1 MILKRN
7 GTTVQR
13 LRENCAV
20 SLAVRKF
27 PERGVSSSYSLRTK
41 QPAVLAREAN
51 LMALRL
57 ACEVFSG
64 DRTCSAAR
72 EKALLAK
79 KPSDRNPTLNTTAKA
94 TNFSFSRDIKNEMYA
109 SG

>member
-64 DRTCSAAR
+64 DRAAR
-72 EKALLAK
+72 ENAPLAK
-79 KPSDRNPTLNTTAKA
+79 KPNDRNPIMNKTAKG
-94 TNFSFSRDIKNEMYA
+94 TNFFYSRDIKNEIYA